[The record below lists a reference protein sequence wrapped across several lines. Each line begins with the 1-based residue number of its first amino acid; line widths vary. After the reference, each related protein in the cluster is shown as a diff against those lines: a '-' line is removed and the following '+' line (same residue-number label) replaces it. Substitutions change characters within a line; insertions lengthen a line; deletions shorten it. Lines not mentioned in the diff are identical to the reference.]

1 MRVSVIP
8 SDKII
13 IVDGNGVTL
22 DDWNFDDDHIHAI
35 QWVHDQ
41 GHIELKTNDPNI
53 EINDVSFVQPYIDK
67 YMEIIPIIKEKALK
81 AKEEERL
88 RAQKEESEI
97 RKDKEKKKKE
107 NEEIKKLQ
115 EQNKKI
121 REEKMRLESE
131 ATHLMEEVNN
141 VKLHYD
147 IELERKELEKQAE
160 IETLK
165 QNAFIRELLDKETD
179 IIKNYDQFKKQLHEE
194 IDESKLAQRKFLE
207 AMEAQ
212 EETIKMEKEKL
223 KKTKELFDAQVELEK
238 EKLKVQRQM
247 IEEENLNHKYRLDY
261 EKDTAELIKKQLE
274 FDHIKLTEAIKSFE
288 ENQKI
293 KTKEMELEKLDIAQ
307 KKSQIS
313 LESDVVQKAREDF
326 EDYTDR
332 FKYLAELRENEGDKL
347 EDSVKKIELTNE
359 EIKKGVVSS
368 LDYDNVSVEDLVKI
382 MNELDPEKVY
392 TSLTSGEID
401 ENSFPVEK
409 AVTWF
414 SALKKA
420 MDNK

>member
-179 IIKNYDQFKKQLHEE
+179 IIKNYDQLKKQLHEE

>member
-13 IVDGNGVTL
+13 IVDGNGITL
-22 DDWNFDDDHIHAI
+22 DDWNFDDDHVHAI
-35 QWVHDQ
+35 QWVHDA

-88 RAQKEESEI
+88 RAQKEQSEI
-97 RKDKEKKKKE
+97 KQYEDKKRKEQED
-107 NEEIKKLQ
+107 IKKLQ

-121 REEKMRLESE
+121 REEKLRLETE
-131 ATHLMEEVNN
+131 ASHLLEEVNN

-179 IIKNYDQFKKQLHEE
+179 IIKNYDQLKKQLHDE
-194 IDESKLAQRKFLE
+194 IDESRLAQRKFLE

-212 EETIKMEKEKL
+212 EQTIEMEKEKL
-223 KKTKELFDAQVELEK
+223 RKTKELFDAQIELEK
-238 EKLKVQRQM
+238 EKLKLQRQM

-288 ENQKI
+288 ETQKI
-293 KTKEMELEKLDIAQ
+293 KNKEMEIEKIDIAQ

-313 LESDVVQKAREDF
+313 LEADVVQQAREDF
-326 EDYTDR
+326 VDYTDK
-332 FKYLAELRENEGDKL
+332 FKYLAELREKEGDKL

-382 MNELDPEKVY
+382 MNELDPEQVY

-401 ENSFPVEK
+401 QNSFPVEK